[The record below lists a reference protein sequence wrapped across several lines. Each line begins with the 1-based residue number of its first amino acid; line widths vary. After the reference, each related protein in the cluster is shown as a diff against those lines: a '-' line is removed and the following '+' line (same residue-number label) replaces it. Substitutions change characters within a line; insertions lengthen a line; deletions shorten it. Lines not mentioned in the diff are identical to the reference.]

1 MVVSLPRIALIAT
14 ASIGIIAAIKGFRGF
29 EMLLMMI
36 VASVLGGLL
45 NSTTDWAWIAP
56 FLPAGFMLSV
66 ALENAIREKS

>member
-1 MVVSLPRIALIAT
+1 
-14 ASIGIIAAIKGFRGF
+14 
-29 EMLLMMI
+29 MLLMMI